1 MQIFYNVKKTWLIQ
15 VLSIRYPFMFIV
27 NRPHAIEVTERGVHM
42 PESQVRTEILSRL
55 RNVRGH
61 IAGIERMVDEQ
72 QDCSN
77 ILVQISAVRSSVE
90 KIGITLLENNAME
103 CVLNNKHSTP
113 EDQKNLEQVVK
124 QMLTFLKR

>member
-1 MQIFYNVKKTWLIQ
+1 
-15 VLSIRYPFMFIV
+15 
-27 NRPHAIEVTERGVHM
+27 M

>member
-1 MQIFYNVKKTWLIQ
+1 
-15 VLSIRYPFMFIV
+15 
-27 NRPHAIEVTERGVHM
+27 M
-42 PESQVRTEILSRL
+42 PESQARTEILSRL

-77 ILVQISAVRSSVE
+77 ILIQLSAVRSSVE